1 MDEMKVITIYCL
13 CDDLLI
19 ELEEFARHVTIGKMS
34 GAR

>member
-19 ELEEFARHVTIGKMS
+19 ELEEFARHSAIGKMP